1 MCPCC
6 QGGSRYKREM
16 WRWRDVSDGMEG
28 GAELSGER
36 ELWGSLIRCMWMR
49 REKESAIVWQKGR
62 DIMCC
67 CGKGHQSPLWGWVVF
82 EPHFCGYNVYPL
94 CLYVCVCVCLCNY
107 ACFFGKGDRPVLSL
121 IVCNKELTPLGSIG
135 VLSIIWET
143 AKQNTQSYAQTG
155 THTKTSMHVTHGT
168 ARNVSRSV

>member
-1 MCPCC
+1 MCPRC

-49 REKESAIVWQKGR
+49 REKESAIEWQKEGTL
-62 DIMCC
+62 CAA
-67 CGKGHQSPLWGWVVF
+67 VVKVTSLPC
-82 EPHFCGYNVYPL
+82 EVEWYLNLTSVVTMSIQ

-143 AKQNTQSYAQTG
+143 VKQNTQSYTQTG
-155 THTKTSMHVTHGT
+155 THTKTSMHVTHGA